1 MQQNLIKILDVII
14 IGAGPTGL
22 ACAIEAEQSG
32 LDYLVIEKGCIVNS
46 IQNFPLQM
54 IFFTTPELL
63 EIGGM
68 PFVSPYQKPT
78 RMEALKYYRRVADTY
93 QIKINLYETVVC
105 VEGTDGGFQVRTQ
118 TREQKKC
125 LYKAKKIVLAIY
137 LMKMSKN
144 EKLYKQ
150 CKG

>member
-78 RMEALKYYRRVADTY
+78 RMEALKYYRRVADTCL
-93 QIKINLYETVVC
+93 LYTSPSPRDR
-105 VEGTDGGFQVRTQ
+105 G
-118 TREQKKC
+118 
-125 LYKAKKIVLAIY
+125 
-137 LMKMSKN
+137 
-144 EKLYKQ
+144 
-150 CKG
+150 